1 MTFRD
6 TTRDAWFVDIKVI
19 KIGPDQLVQLVQP
32 EIGLAPGPFH
42 SKNQTAAKP
51 KKKRKIGNKSGKPL
65 KLAVQL
71 NLQVEP
77 DFNFYLIFLIEKSF
91 KKKSKNWVDQSHT
104 TKKSH

>member
-32 EIGLAPGPFH
+32 EIGLALH
-42 SKNQTAAKP
+42 RTAAKP

-77 DFNFYLIFLIEKSF
+77 DFNFYLIFLIEKS
-91 KKKSKNWVDQSHT
+91 
-104 TKKSH
+104 